1 MRGIEFDG
9 NAFLKNVQDLFQE
22 QQEKFSSMLDSR
34 LEQQKMEI
42 LESFESR
49 EKSQMH
55 GNYGDGFDGDHQ
67 DDRIIS
73 SENLFPRRTNSFCSS
88 HYSPS
93 ISKSR
98 SFPLTAAHL
107 KVVSNMQG
115 TGSDGSATP
124 RRKTSS
130 TFSTT
135 SSSVGST
142 TTPSATGS
150 SIGGCRSSGRE
161 SPAPTSGGVKT
172 PVIISVLAELTPDTT
187 HLAPAWTPLDDEYIK
202 PLSEEAE
209 KAMDSVDHIAKYAT
223 PDMVYMRFFKSYCFH
238 VIYTLVQANIV

>member
-1 MRGIEFDG
+1 MFNKGSISRSGSLNGIAMRGIEFDG

-34 LEQQKMEI
+34 LEKQKSEI

-55 GNYGDGFDGDHQ
+55 FGNYGDGYDDDQ
-67 DDRIIS
+67 DDRIISSS

-107 KVVSNMQG
+107 KVVSNRQE

-124 RRKTSS
+124 RRKTPS

-142 TTPSATGS
+142 TTPSGTGS
-150 SIGGCRSSGRE
+150 SSGGRSSGRE
-161 SPAPTSGGVKT
+161 SDCGNVSV
-172 PVIISVLAELTPDTT
+172 ISVLNKLTPDTT
-187 HLAPAWTPLDDEYIK
+187 HLASAWTPLDEKYIK
-202 PLSEEAE
+202 PLSEEME
-209 KAMDSVDHIAKYAT
+209 KAMDSVDYIAKFAT
-223 PDMVYMRFFKSYCFH
+223 PDLIYARFLFE
-238 VIYTLVQANIV
+238 IV